1 MAGSMDDNPPQ
12 IIGPDDYIAALFLMP
27 GDDAVRYWIMRSGAH
42 AGVSRHEIK
51 RRLCLVLAAIE
62 LDDDK

>member
-1 MAGSMDDNPPQ
+1 MAGSLDDNPPQ

-27 GDDAVRYWIMRSGAH
+27 GEDAVRYWIMRSSSHDITRA
-42 AGVSRHEIK
+42 EIR

-62 LDDDK
+62 SEGM

>member
-27 GDDAVRYWIMRSGAH
+27 GDDAIRYWIMRSGNSD
-42 AGVSRHEIK
+42 VSKSEIK

-62 LDDDK
+62 LDDDE